1 MYDSKGKHFEI
12 SDQEM
17 AYLEMNTAKVNR
29 SLEACKR
36 YLSEAENEIKK
47 LESDIASEMRS
58 FNMKAAAISSG
69 IGAMLMLGGGTLT
82 IFLGN
87 I

>member
-1 MYDSKGKHFEI
+1 M
-12 SDQEM
+12 
-17 AYLEMNTAKVNR
+17 EMNTAKVNR